1 MFRAGDISSAR
12 PRRRR
17 RTPLAPLLSI
27 PLSSRRIHA
36 PRLCLQ
42 PCTRAAAELY
52 LTTAR
57 DGRDLDEHGVGRLL
71 NAAKDGAP
79 SPPWELTLLHHPLL
93 LDLEHQFP
101 PPLST
106 SSAARGG
113 AAAPTGSIEAAVL
126 QHARPAAALRKA
138 HASKVCGPGDVQ
150 LPHAPVQPPS
160 EAIITS
166 SA

>member
-71 NAAKDGAP
+71 NTAKDGAP

-106 SSAARGG
+106 SSRRSWRCCCSHWKHRSGCPPARSSRCGVAQG
-113 AAAPTGSIEAAVL
+113 AREQGV
-126 QHARPAAALRKA
+126 RPR
-138 HASKVCGPGDVQ
+138 
-150 LPHAPVQPPS
+150 
-160 EAIITS
+160 
-166 SA
+166 